1 MSVGVLYALLSSLF
15 FSTIG
20 VVANFLYKYS
30 ISPNLSFFSSSI
42 ISVIILFFVLLIK
55 YKNLSFLKL
64 NSKKDLISVSIYSG
78 FFCLFLV
85 NVLILFSLNYIDS
98 GIQRILTCSSPLFVV
113 LINYFFLK
121 QKISKNS
128 LISIFLMFVGLFLIF
143 DGINIDS
150 FYVLMGLMFA
160 ILSSIFIAVY
170 CILTEMNN
178 NTISDGLIYWFY
190 GFLFSAIYSLILI
203 FIQKDSFSSLLTNNI
218 NFFLLLLS
226 MGIFNFLL
234 PYIFYLKSISTIGA
248 EKTTII
254 SSSAIVMSMFFG
266 FFILKESFT
275 LLQVFGAIAIMIAV
289 IFSAIKK

>member
-1 MSVGVLYALLSSLF
+1 MSVAVLYALLSSFL
-15 FSTIG
+15 FSTMGTI
-20 VVANFLYKYS
+20 ANYLYSYN
-30 ISPNLSFFSSSI
+30 INPNLSFFSSSV

-64 NSKKDLISVSIYSG
+64 NGKKDLVSVSIYSG

-85 NVLILFSLNYIDS
+85 NVLVLFSLKYIDS
-98 GIQRILTCSSPLFVV
+98 GIQRSITYSNPLFVM

-121 QKISKNS
+121 KEINKNS
-128 LISIFLMFVGLFLIF
+128 LLSIVLMFIGLFLV
-143 DGINIDS
+143 INNLNINNTD
-150 FYVLMGLMFA
+150 VLKGLFFA
-160 ILSSIFIAVY
+160 LLSGIFIAIY
-170 CILTEMNN
+170 SILAEKEENN
-178 NTISDGLIYWFY
+178 ISDDLIYWFY
-190 GFLFSAIYSLILI
+190 GFLFSGIYSLILI
-203 FIQKDSFSSLLTNNI
+203 FIQRDSFSYLLINNI

-234 PYIFYLKSISTIGA
+234 PYIFFLKSISTIGA

-254 SSSAIVMSMFFG
+254 SSSTIAMSMFFG

-275 LLQVFGAIAIMIAV
+275 LLQVLGAFLIMMAV